1 MEYIESNSRAIV
13 RSSSGVVHFLPV
25 VLNEANEPFIKMFDR
40 YVQPQDISGFE
51 RLEILPQFKKVE

>member
-25 VLNEANEPFIKMFDR
+25 VLNEENEAYVKMFDR
-40 YVQPQDISGFE
+40 YVQPQESSGFE
-51 RLEILPQFKKVE
+51 RLEILPQFKRVE